1 MQSNISLISKSS
13 FTQVLQLF
21 NIVTKIIKIHFHFKS
36 SSLQEIIFISKNSQ
50 LFLYQSQAGIHYWS
64 RIWFEFKSVR
74 KLNLLTC
81 PTGWIYPLSNFR
93 GGISVVT
100 ESGQETKSHLVIQN
114 ARETDEGNYTCKPS
128 IFKSAS
134 VKLYVLDGK
143 ICKNY

>member
-1 MQSNISLISKSS
+1 MN
-13 FTQVLQLF
+13 LQ
-21 NIVTKIIKIHFHFKS
+21 
-36 SSLQEIIFISKNSQ
+36 
-50 LFLYQSQAGIHYWS
+50 
-64 RIWFEFKSVR
+64 
-74 KLNLLTC
+74 TC
-81 PTGWIYPLSNFR
+81 PTEWIHPLSNFR

-143 ICKNY
+143 NWRKKVFLELIEEALSESLAS